1 MLRKD
6 LHRGAPATEEHS
18 LPQNRIFSKS
28 TTVSCWCP
36 LNRLY
41 CESARN
47 APPGAH
53 SEGLT
58 QNAAASA
65 LLEILEQII
74 WCRGLSFAFARYL
87 AATLVSTHSRQVAPK
102 TIFRQCYMSP
112 GGQKSSRIYPWFDS
126 SCKVLELLSYH
137 RAPGP
142 SVL

>member
-1 MLRKD
+1 MLQPLKNTVC
-6 LHRGAPATEEHS
+6 LKTGS
-18 LPQNRIFSKS
+18 VLS
-28 TTVSCWCP
+28 TTVSCW
-36 LNRLY
+36 LLVSFVSNLLRASS
-41 CESARN
+41 EGSA
-47 APPGAH
+47 GAH

-58 QNAAASA
+58 QNASASA
-65 LLEILEQII
+65 LLEVLEQII

-87 AATLVSTHSRQVAPK
+87 AATLVSTHSRQVATK

-112 GGQKSSRIYPWFDS
+112 GGQKSSWIYPWFDS